1 MKKTLAL
8 ALVAAMTISMAS
20 MTAFAKNLYSPED
33 DKKIPEEVTAQVVL
47 TEKEFK
53 DKGGVVGEGTK
64 SYKLAA
70 HKKIEL
76 SKSQDNTG
84 DAPVDL
90 DPEILAI
97 LDGTKLRELIAD
109 GTIIEETI
117 DGAATIKFEKL
128 GLKTFENTATKTFF
142 GWKDGTYQTPGTC
155 EWKTDHDPKSTVYK
169 DSDTITMTKKTE
181 TIDGDV
187 YVYYT
192 KDFATVGRIDTT
204 DEAIAKNLE
213 NIENAKKDKEKAE
226 ANKKDL
232 EKWDEEHN
240 ATNNVLKRD
249 NDKDVLDTAEARVTK
264 MGTKWDNKKAE
275 YWGNDDYCRHAAQV
289 IGLGDDAGDIYDI
302 YSVEAPKGFLKGKSA
317 RITLE
322 PITIKNPGD
331 FNVTVYHVEGWC
343 KAKKVKDFKI
353 IDNKIV
359 LWGDSFSPYV
369 VVYEAKDAA
378 SAGSD
383 ASNPS
388 TGDFS
393 AVPVALLAAAALG
406 ATGFVAY
413 KKRKAE

>member
-70 HKKIEL
+70 GKKIEL
-76 SKSQDNTG
+76 TVSQDNSGGTE
-84 DAPVDL
+84 PVAL
-90 DPEILAI
+90 DPAVLAI
-97 LDGTKLRELIAD
+97 LDGTKLKELIAD
-109 GTIIEETI
+109 GTIIEEI
-117 DGAATIKFEKL
+117 APGAATIEFKKL
-128 GLKTFENTATKTFF
+128 GLKTYDNTATKTFF
-142 GWKDGTYQTPGTC
+142 GWKDGTYQDETTC
-155 EWKTDHDPKSTVYK
+155 DWKTDKDPKSEVHK
-169 DSDTITMTKKTE
+169 DSDEITMTRNTDA
-181 TIDGDV
+181 DGDV
-187 YVYYT
+187 YYT
-192 KDFATVGRIDTT
+192 VDFATVGRIDTT

-240 ATNNVLKRD
+240 ATNNVLKDD
-249 NDKDVLDTAEARVTK
+249 NGKDVLGTAEAIVTP
-264 MGTKWDNKKAE
+264 MGTKWDNKVAN
-275 YWGNDDYCRHAAQV
+275 YMGHDDYCRHAAQV
-289 IGLGDDAGDIYDI
+289 IGLGEGPGDLYDI
-302 YSVEAPKGFLKGKSA
+302 YSVEAPNGLLKGKSA
-317 RITLE
+317 RITLA
-322 PITIKNPGD
+322 PISIKNPGD
-331 FNVTVYHVEGWC
+331 FNITVYHVEGWC

-353 IDNKIV
+353 VDNKIV

-378 SAGSD
+378 STGAD